1 MSAILIVVIVCLIC
15 FTVLLS
21 TSMICE
27 TIKQDSSKIERRV
40 KRLENITARLEE
52 MEEAR
57 RRELHEKAA
66 KAAKVSV
73 EMTEIK
79 SESSSSA
86 PTSTVKGIYVG
97 PDRKIVEVFR

>member
-1 MSAILIVVIVCLIC
+1 MSAILIVAIVCLIC

-21 TSMICE
+21 TSMICD
-27 TIKQDSSKIERRV
+27 TVKQDSSKTERRL
-40 KRLENITARLEE
+40 KRLENAVSRLEDL
-52 MEEAR
+52 EEDR

-79 SESSSSA
+79 NEPS
-86 PTSTVKGIYVG
+86 TSTIKGIYVG